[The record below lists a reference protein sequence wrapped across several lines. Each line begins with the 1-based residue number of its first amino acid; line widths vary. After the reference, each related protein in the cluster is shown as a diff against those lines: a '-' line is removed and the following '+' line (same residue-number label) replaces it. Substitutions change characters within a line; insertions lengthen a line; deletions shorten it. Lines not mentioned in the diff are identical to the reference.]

1 MMYFVDNWK
10 LQDWDSK
17 ELVLV
22 YQHGDERLAKIV
34 QKYADGKSVKAV
46 AARDGKFPSTAAVRF
61 GAWSVKTDVIARWD
75 FDEWHHPEQLTL
87 QIKALAMTSRP
98 ASLLQPTGTHGAST
112 MDREATLLGE
122 AKWMRE
128 LWYPF
133 LEHGSDIFEEDR
145 AHHIVQVDVPKL
157 DINAKSTTKLP
168 FIDAL
173 EIEKAEIA
181 AGVAICTKL
190 RKREHQ
196 QFTVSLGA
204 LPVAELELDHQNLTQ
219 IHHDADV
226 RLEDLCNKADKE
238 ANLLK
243 RAELHRQAA
252 RLSSFEAEIVS
263 ELIDPKAAIENVSSP
278 AVSKGETK

>member
-22 YQHGDERLAKIV
+22 YQHSDKRLAQIV
-34 QKYADGKSVKAV
+34 QKYVDGKSVKAV

-98 ASLLQPTGTHGAST
+98 ASLLQPKGTHGANAT
-112 MDREATLLGE
+112 DREATLLGE

-133 LEHGSDIFEEDR
+133 LSHGSDILEEDR

-157 DINAKSTTKLP
+157 DINAKTTNKLP
-168 FIDAL
+168 FKDAL

-181 AGVAICTKL
+181 TGVAICAKL
-190 RKREHQ
+190 RKREHRHL
-196 QFTVSLGA
+196 TARHGS
-204 LPVAELELDHQNLTQ
+204 LPVAELERDHQNLTQ

-226 RLEDLCNKADKE
+226 RLKELCSKADSE

-243 RAELHRQAA
+243 RAELHRKAA
-252 RLSSFEAEIVS
+252 RLSSFEA
-263 ELIDPKAAIENVSSP
+263 
-278 AVSKGETK
+278 